1 MAKFVVNNG
10 LTQIANQMGSIA
22 GALVM
27 SHMQVGTGG
36 TAPTVASTALSS
48 ASSPRVP
55 LTATVSGQVLTL
67 EGFWTTAQVNGD
79 ITEWGIFS
87 ALTGGTMLAIGEFTT
102 TFTKSS
108 IETLLVTITITFASA

>member
-1 MAKFVVNNG
+1 
-10 LTQIANQMGSIA
+10 
-22 GALVM
+22 
-27 SHMQVGTGG
+27 MQVGTGT

-67 EGFWTTAQVNGD
+67 EGFWTTAPVNGD

-87 ALTGGTMLAIGEFTT
+87 ALTGGTMLATGEFTAA
-102 TFTKSS
+102 FTKSS

>member
-10 LTQIANQMGSIA
+10 LTQIANQMGAIA
-22 GALVM
+22 GALEM
-27 SHMQVGTGG
+27 THMEVGTG
-36 TAPTVASTALSS
+36 TSAPTVASTALSS
-48 ASSPRVP
+48 ASSPRVA

-87 ALTGGTMLAIGEFTT
+87 ALTGGTMLATGEFTT
-102 TFTKSS
+102 TFNKSS

>member
-1 MAKFVVNNG
+1 LAKFVVNNG
-10 LTQIANQMGSIA
+10 LTQIANQLGAIA
-22 GALVM
+22 GALEM
-27 SHMQVGTGG
+27 THMQVGTGT

-87 ALTGGTMLAIGEFTT
+87 ALTGGTMLATGEFTAA
-102 TFTKSS
+102 FTKSS